1 MRKVRPVD
9 YKLFQVADLICTL
22 EMLSDK
28 AEHNG
33 FSKSENDFFGSIGKF
48 RKDYYKKIVCKRLRT
63 ARHSASCRVP
73 FFIVE

>member
-9 YKLFQVADLICTL
+9 YKLFQVADLICAL

-33 FSKSENDFFGSIGKF
+33 FSKSETDFFGSIGKF
-48 RKDYYKKIVCKRLRT
+48 RKDYYKKIVCKRL
-63 ARHSASCRVP
+63 
-73 FFIVE
+73 